1 MAEPIPL
8 KKAKSDDDA
17 QSPILKTMNRLVER
31 GLRDRNRHQARL
43 ADCYKYAMPWRHK
56 FNTTGQGATVDL
68 DEIFDETIATTLED
82 FSADML
88 NTFTPQKNNWIEERP
103 LAALDAGIKRMIADP
118 MAERQRIVF
127 AEMARSPLYQGLQE
141 AYLDLGPGTMVLIV
155 TDVDMS
161 KPIHVEAIPATDA
174 ILVRGPYGTVDTF
187 RRKTYLRSEIPVLWP
202 EADMSKLGPEPT
214 DGVEQ
219 DIEVTD
225 GCWRDWSDKG
235 DETYQYA
242 VQANGKLLYQRQ
254 WKGPGSCPFIVARWS
269 RDSQT
274 AYGVGPTYRV
284 LPAIKTLNHFAYL
297 SLKNY
302 DKHVDP
308 ATSYEDDGTC
318 NIDNGVNP
326 GDWIP
331 RAPGSKAPEPI
342 ESKARFDVQAFQIE
356 EKRSIVKRAH
366 YQDRPEQI
374 GKTPP
379 TAFQWADERAERAR
393 SMGTPATNLVQELQ
407 IPLYKRF
414 VYLLGPGQRN
424 VLPVITENGKQDGKL
439 IALEPISPLLR
450 AQEQEEVIR
459 LDRFAEMIGTRFGPQ
474 IANIVINQIKYAHRL
489 AELLG
494 VDKQLL
500 NDENKLAGAIQ
511 QLAPILQNFA
521 GGKPGGQIA
530 PPPVGTIGA

>member
-1 MAEPIPL
+1 MASAPIPF
-8 KKAKSDDDA
+8 KPPAQQDSDIDD
-17 QSPILKTMNRLVER
+17 PLLKTMARLVER
-31 GLRDRNRHQARL
+31 GLRDRQRHQSRL

-56 FNTTGQGATVDL
+56 FGATQHTPEI

-88 NTFTPQKNNWIEERP
+88 NTFTPQKNNWIEEQP
-103 LAALDAGIKRMIADP
+103 VAALDKTVKALIAKP

-127 AEMARSPLYQGLQE
+127 AEMSRSPLYQALQE

-155 TDVDMS
+155 TDTDAA

-202 EADMSKLGPEPT
+202 DADMTKLGPAPA
-214 DGVEQ
+214 DGNEQ
-219 DIEVTD
+219 DVEVTD
-225 GCWRDWSDKG
+225 GCWRDWTDRG
-235 DETYQYA
+235 NETYHYI
-242 VQANGKLLYQRQ
+242 VEANGKKIYHKTWQ
-254 WKGPGSCPFIVARWS
+254 GPGSCPFIVARWS
-269 RDSQT
+269 RDSTT

-302 DKHVDP
+302 DKHVDGV
-308 ATSYEDDGTC
+308 TSYEDDGVV

-331 RAPGSKAPEPI
+331 RAPGSKPPEVI
-342 ESKARFDVQAFQIE
+342 ESKARFDVQAFEIE
-356 EKRSIVKRAH
+356 EKRSVVRRAH
-366 YQDRPEQI
+366 YQDRPEQL

-393 SMGTPATNLVQELQ
+393 RMGTPATNLVQELQ
-407 IPLYKRF
+407 IPLYRRF
-414 VYLLGPGQRN
+414 TYLLLQRN
-424 VLPVITENGKQDGKL
+424 TLPLITETGEKDGAL

-450 AQEQEEVIR
+450 AQEQEELIR
-459 LDRFAEMIGTRFGPQ
+459 NDKLAEMINARFGPQ
-474 IANIVINQIKYAHRL
+474 IGAIVIDIFKYAEEQRR
-489 AELLG
+489 LLG
-494 VDKQLL
+494 CKPLLLRKESDIEAAIKQLL
-500 NDENKLAGAIQ
+500 
-511 QLAPILQNFA
+511 PVLQA
-521 GGKPGGQIA
+521 TGSVPGGATPAAVLPA
-530 PPPVGTIGA
+530 PGAA